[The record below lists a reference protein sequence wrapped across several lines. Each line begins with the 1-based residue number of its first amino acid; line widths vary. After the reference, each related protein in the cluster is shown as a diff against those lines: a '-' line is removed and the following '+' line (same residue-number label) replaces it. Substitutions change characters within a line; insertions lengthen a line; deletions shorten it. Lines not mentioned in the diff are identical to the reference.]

1 MSPPNLI
8 KVVGDIHLGGGGG
21 GGGGWRAYV
30 HENNVPLSE
39 FSFVLFAKRSMEEL
53 TKHKES
59 S

>member
-8 KVVGDIHLGGGGG
+8 KVVGDIHFWGG

-39 FSFVLFAKRSMEEL
+39 FSFVLFAKRSMKEL